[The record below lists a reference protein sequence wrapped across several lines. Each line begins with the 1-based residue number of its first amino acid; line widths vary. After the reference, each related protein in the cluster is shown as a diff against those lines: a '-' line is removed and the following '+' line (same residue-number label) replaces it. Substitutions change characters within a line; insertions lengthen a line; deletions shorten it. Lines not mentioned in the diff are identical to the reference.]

1 MTFLT
6 LRKLPHRIN
15 MVWLLMLIPLAAVT
29 AFSVA
34 LLLRLPDFAKSF
46 SNYADIHKQGDA
58 LSRVLERARNDHIVI
73 NEGRDPSMVTH
84 FKTNI
89 AELRQGVKTLV
100 EHPEFKDF
108 ARDATEL
115 DEMAAEYAAA
125 VDESNA
131 MFALVAANEL
141 PSGINTLRSDLQ
153 VALDPV
159 FISTANRIFE
169 INQDFGCQSR
179 LASSQEFRERI
190 EALRLRLDKLP
201 LSVVDALRIQSNIN
215 TIRGQFAKLLLV
227 CQDLER
233 AQETADN
240 SYAALDEAL
249 ASFLNRIDASIL
261 VRIDAYI
268 DSETNV
274 LAALS
279 AVVLVVFLGGF
290 AATLVFSA
298 RFGRQLNAVIR
309 SIRDI
314 ARGQRSAEVPFLGS
328 NDEFGEIATH
338 VEQFR
343 KNAIVL
349 DEAVVAAR
357 GANEAK
363 TQFLAA
369 VSHELRTPLNAILG
383 FSEVMR
389 DGTFGALPSIY
400 RSYAMDIHTSGQSL
414 LDQISQILDLSK
426 VELGRQDVDLVEN
439 DIVGIVEIALRRLE
453 RKIAAMGLSV
463 SWHHSQNQV
472 VVFDRGHLVQVVTN
486 VLDNAVKYNRAGGT
500 IGIDISLI
508 GDHVR
513 LEISDTGDGME
524 EKEIARAH
532 EPFVQFGG
540 AKDSLQGVGLGLSI
554 VTKLL
559 EINRGNMI
567 ITSNKHIGTRVAI
580 WMAAARKLGERS
592 VA

>member
-1 MTFLT
+1 MSFLT

-46 SNYADIHKQGDA
+46 SYYADIHKQGDA
-58 LSRVLERARNDHIVI
+58 ISRALEQARNYHIVL
-73 NEGRDPSMVTH
+73 NDGRDPSMITH
-84 FKTNI
+84 FKTNV

-108 ARDATEL
+108 ARHATEI
-115 DEMAAEYAAA
+115 DGMAAEYAAA
-125 VDESNA
+125 VDESN
-131 MFALVAANEL
+131 MLLALVATNEL

-153 VALDPV
+153 LALDPV
-159 FISTANRIFE
+159 FIRTANRIFE

-190 EALRLRLDKLP
+190 ETLRLRLDRLP
-201 LSVVDALRIQSNIN
+201 LSIVDALRIQSNIN
-215 TIRGQFAKLLLV
+215 TIRGQFARLLLV

-261 VRIDAYI
+261 VRIDDYI
-268 DSETNV
+268 NSETNV

-290 AATLVFSA
+290 VATLEFSA

-314 ARGQRSAEVPFLGS
+314 ARGQRNAEVPFLGAK
-328 NDEFGEIATH
+328 DEFGEIATH

-349 DEAVVAAR
+349 DEAIIAAR

-400 RSYAMDIHTSGQSL
+400 RSYAKDIHTSGQSL
-414 LDQISQILDLSK
+414 LEQISQILDLSK
-426 VELGRQDVDLVEN
+426 VELGRQDVDPVEN
-439 DIVGIVEIALRRLE
+439 DIVGIVEVALRRLE
-453 RKIAAMGLSV
+453 RKIAAKGLTV

-472 VVFDRGHLVQVVTN
+472 VVFDRGHLIQVVTN
-486 VLDNAVKYNRAGGT
+486 VLDNAVKYDKAGGT
-500 IGIDISLI
+500 IGIDIALI

-513 LEISDTGDGME
+513 LEISDTGVGME

-540 AKDSLQGVGLGLSI
+540 VNDSLQGVGLGLSI

-559 EINRGNMI
+559 EINRGNMR
-567 ITSNKHIGTRVAI
+567 ITSDKHIGTRVAI
-580 WMAAARKLGERS
+580 WMVAARALGERG